1 MLKRSSIISLL
12 LIFCSYGIYA
22 QTNDDWE
29 KLIDD
34 GVIAY
39 KAGNY
44 DEAIA
49 ITKKASEIIAS
60 ELGKDDP
67 AYSTALSNLGT
78 IYKKKGLLSEA
89 EEMYT
94 KALTVIESA
103 KGNNKLTFQEK
114 MALEQAYEYS
124 VQDLANLYKQM
135 GRYQEANN
143 LLRSLN
149 QEEEQAKVENSEA
162 GRLYGELNAL
172 MKNKDYDGAERKVL
186 EIVKLQEEEY
196 GTKHPNYAKAIT
208 RQGIILQ
215 VKGKYNETEA
225 LFEKAKTIYFEKF
238 GQVHPDY
245 ATTLNNL
252 ASLYTTMG
260 RYKEAEKLY
269 EESIGINQQIYGGS
283 HILYANSL
291 NNLVTLYYELGE
303 NERAL
308 PLAEES
314 HNIIKNAL
322 GTESEPYINAL
333 NTLAGIYFAVGNTKE
348 AEDMMQESLTINEKL
363 YGKNNEK
370 YAATLNN
377 LANLCYQEGQYERAE
392 KYYKLSLTTY
402 RYVLGEDHIDYL
414 VPLFKL
420 AQVYFAQQKDEL
432 AEPLYLEGIRRIHKQ
447 IKLYFPALSESEK
460 TLFYRAIQKYFDE
473 FNTFAIYRYQ
483 GKPAIAA
490 DIYNN
495 QLKTKAILLNAS
507 NKIRKHIMA
516 SGDKALINLYKK
528 LLQKRDELV
537 KVYTMNVEEQKKA
550 GIKLDVLEKN
560 VKNIERQLSLKSE
573 EFAKESEQSEYTW
586 QDIKNKLSEKEAAIE
601 IIRFNDFTDQSV
613 KYAFLT
619 ITGGA
624 QQKPEMTFIDGQK
637 LEERY
642 IKYYKN
648 SIKFMNLDKVSY
660 NYFWRFI
667 DTKLNDKGIRKA
679 YVSVDGIYNQI
690 NLNTLYDSEREKYI
704 LEKSIDYQMLSN
716 TKDFLNFKPTIYT
729 KKTLSKKVMI
739 IGNPNFDY
747 EDEAQG
753 EKSAVMNSKMKNELL
768 QNFSGGHIA
777 PLPGTAVEVVNIKK
791 SLKKNKIKAYTFT
804 EEDASEL
811 KVKSLKNPKILHIA
825 THGFFLGDAGGSN
838 ADKPLLRSG
847 ILLTQTKKTSKKF
860 KGVAE
865 DGILTSFE
873 AMTLELNNTDLVI
886 ISACET
892 GLGEIRNGEGVYGLQ
907 RAFQVAGSKSTMMS
921 LWKVN
926 DKATQELM
934 SAFYGYLI
942 QTQNIRSAFKQAQ
955 KDLLKEYKHPNY
967 WGAFVFVGQ

>member
-1 MLKRSSIISLL
+1 MLKRSSIINLL
-12 LIFCSYGIYA
+12 LIFCFCSVYA
-22 QTNDDWE
+22 QVDDDWE
-29 KLIDD
+29 KLIDE
-34 GVIAY
+34 GVAAY

-44 DEAIA
+44 DEAIKL
-49 ITKKASEIIAS
+49 TTKASDIIVN

-67 AYSTALSNLGT
+67 AYSTALNNLGT

-94 KALTVIESA
+94 KALTVIEAA
-103 KGNNKLTFQEK
+103 KGSNKLTFQEK

-124 VQDLANLYKQM
+124 IQDLANLYKQM

-149 QEEEQAKVENSEA
+149 QEEEQANVESSEA
-162 GRLYGELNAL
+162 GRLYGELNVL
-172 MKNKDYDGAERKVL
+172 MNDKDYDGAERKVL

-208 RQGIILQ
+208 RQGIVFQ
-215 VKGKYNETEA
+215 TKGKYNEAEA
-225 LFEKAKTIYFEKF
+225 LFEKAKDIYLKKF
-238 GQVHPDY
+238 GNVHPDY
-245 ATTLNNL
+245 GTTLNNL

-269 EESIGINQQIYGGS
+269 KESIGINQQVYGGS

-291 NNLVTLYYELGE
+291 NNLVTLYYKLGE

-308 PLAEES
+308 PLAEEA

-322 GTESEPYINAL
+322 GTESEPYINVL

-348 AEDMMQESLTINEKL
+348 AEQMMKETLATNEKL

-370 YAATLNN
+370 YAAGLNN
-377 LANLCYQEGQYERAE
+377 LANICYQEGQYERAE

-402 RYVLGEDHIDYL
+402 GNVLGEEHKDYL
-414 VPLFKL
+414 TPLFKL

-432 AEPLYLEGIRRIHKQ
+432 AEPLYLEGIRRIHKK
-447 IKLYFPALSESEK
+447 IKLYFPGLSESEK
-460 TLFYRAIQKYFDE
+460 TAFYRTIQKYFDE

-483 GKPAIAA
+483 GKPAIATEV
-490 DIYNN
+490 YNN
-495 QLKTKAILLNAS
+495 QLKTKALLLNAS

-516 SGDKALINLYKK
+516 SGDEALINLYKK

-560 VKNIERQLSLKSE
+560 VKAIERQLSLKSE

-586 QDIKNKLSEKEAAIE
+586 RDIQNKLSQKDAAVE
-601 IIRFNDFTDQSV
+601 IIRFNDFADGSV
-613 KYAFLT
+613 KYAFLML
-619 ITGGA
+619 TGKT
-624 QQKPEMTFIDGQK
+624 QQTPEITFIDGKK

-648 SIKFMNLDKVSY
+648 SIKFLNLDKVSY

-667 DTKLNDKGIRKA
+667 DSKLNDKGIRKA

-690 NLNTLYDSEREKYI
+690 NLNTLYDSKAEKYV

-716 TKDFLNFKPTIYT
+716 TKDFLNFKPTEYT
-729 KKTLSKKVMI
+729 KKTLRKKVI
-739 IGNPNFDY
+739 IVGNPNFDY
-747 EDEAQG
+747 EDEVQG
-753 EKSAVMNSKMKNELL
+753 EQSVAMNSKIKNELL
-768 QNFSGGHIA
+768 QKFVGGHIA

-791 SLKKNKIKAYTFT
+791 TLKENKVKAYSFT
-804 EEDASEL
+804 EQDASEL
-811 KVKSLKNPKILHIA
+811 KVKSLDNPKILHIA

-886 ISACET
+886 LSACET

-926 DKATQELM
+926 DKATEELM
-934 SAFYGYLI
+934 TAFYGYLFE
-942 QTQNIRSAFKQAQ
+942 TQNIRTAFKQAQ
-955 KDLLKEYKHPNY
+955 KDLLKKYKHPNY